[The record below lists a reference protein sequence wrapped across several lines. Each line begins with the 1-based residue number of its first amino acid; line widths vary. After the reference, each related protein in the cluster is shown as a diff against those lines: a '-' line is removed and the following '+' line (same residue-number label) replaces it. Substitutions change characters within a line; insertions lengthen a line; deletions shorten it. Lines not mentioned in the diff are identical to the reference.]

1 MGLYQLKPHQGW
13 QSVALPEMDSA
24 NLLSDI
30 TTRGDTLVVLSR
42 SYLYYATAPYRQFHK
57 VEIQPA
63 VGDDGK
69 VSLFR
74 QVWLLHSGG
83 LFGTVGKLIVDLIAL
98 ILIALCVTGVWFW
111 VRPTHTKVLNWH
123 NKNWC
128 VYHRI
133 DALHGDNRVGF
144 ASSSDDPT
152 DHE

>member
-1 MGLYQLKPHQGW
+1 MGLYQLKKHQGW

-42 SYLYYATAPYRQFHK
+42 SYLYYATAAYRQFNK

-83 LFGTVGKLIVDLIAL
+83 LFGTVG
-98 ILIALCVTGVWFW
+98 
-111 VRPTHTKVLNWH
+111 
-123 NKNWC
+123 
-128 VYHRI
+128 
-133 DALHGDNRVGF
+133 
-144 ASSSDDPT
+144 
-152 DHE
+152 

>member
-1 MGLYQLKPHQGW
+1 
-13 QSVALPEMDSA
+13 MDSA